1 MSKITNTLRTIIE
14 KLEAA
19 YGAPPAPRI
28 TDPFEMILH
37 ENIVYLAD
45 DARRDRAFDELR
57 RTVGTRPA
65 DILTA
70 APSRLNEIS
79 ELGGINRQG
88 QVEKLVKAAQ
98 IALHSFGGDLR
109 AVIKRPPDQARA
121 ALKKFPGIG
130 DPGAEKI
137 LLFNKKL
144 PVLALES
151 NGLRVLLRVGFGK
164 EVANYAASYRSVQQA
179 VAHELP
185 KDCDWIVKAHQLLRQ
200 HGKELCKRTK
210 PNCGRC
216 PLEEQCSHRQNEL
229 RTFGQ

>member
-1 MSKITNTLRTIIE
+1 MLKVTNTLKTTIE

-19 YGAPPAPRI
+19 YGAPEAPRI
-28 TDPFEMILH
+28 TEPFEMILY
-37 ENIVYLAD
+37 ENVAYLVD
-45 DARRDRAFDELR
+45 DARRDRAFEELR

-70 APSRLNEIS
+70 APGRLNEIS

-98 IALHSFGGDLR
+98 IALHSFDGDLR

-185 KDCDWIVKAHQLLRQ
+185 KDCDWIVKASLLLRR
-200 HGKELCKRTK
+200 HGKELCKRTR
-210 PNCGRC
+210 PQCGKC
-216 PLEEQCSHRQNEL
+216 PLAELCRHRQPV
-229 RTFGQ
+229 RG